1 MNEVFAQTAECAAPA
16 GAASGG
22 FGTLLPIVIIW
33 GAILYLFFIRPQKK
47 KDKER
52 KNLLD
57 NLKKKDEIIT
67 VGGIMG
73 KVEGIIDNVV
83 SIKVADNTVIKVQRS
98 AISRI
103 VTDDDPAEE
112 SNSCVF
118 GCSK

>member
-1 MNEVFAQTAECAAPA
+1 MNEVFAQSAQGAGSAAA
-16 GAASGG
+16 GGG
-22 FGTLLPIVIIW
+22 FGSLLPVIIIW
-33 GAILYLFFIRPQKK
+33 GAILYFFFIRPQKK

-73 KVEGIIDNVV
+73 KVEGIIDDVV
-83 SIKVADNTVIKVQRS
+83 SVKIADNTVIKVQRS

-103 VTDDDPAEE
+103 VIDGKVQED
-112 SNSCVF
+112 SNSCAL